1 MENLHLPTYLSLVRE
16 EMHLAFYTLS
26 PKEEAEHLA
35 RARELTKTAFQSIQG
50 DIERELDWI
59 EHTPF

>member
-1 MENLHLPTYLSLVRE
+1 MGNLQVPSYLSLVRE
-16 EMHLAFYTLS
+16 EMFLAFYTLS

-35 RARELTKTAFQSIQG
+35 RARELTKTAVQSIQG
-50 DIERELDWI
+50 DIGRQLDWT